1 MALCFRQLTLNG
13 TITEVGMKTLFETG
27 GKTFLTPAV
36 DQDSSVSWN
45 VCVDSYDR
53 AKDIDIGSMLKI
65 RDCHKLVSL
74 EFFIG
79 DRDTLEQRLGK
90 LDTLISELNKFRAAL
105 IQGHHYKKEA
115 KQWLKR
121 S

>member
-1 MALCFRQLTLNG
+1 MDLPYN
-13 TITEVGMKTLFETG
+13 TITEVDMKTLFETG

-45 VCVDSYDR
+45 VCVESYDR
-53 AKDIDIGSMLKI
+53 AKDIDIGAMLKI
-65 RDCHKLVSL
+65 RDCHKLVNL

-79 DRDTLEQRLGK
+79 ERDTLDQRLGK
-90 LDTLISELNKFRAAL
+90 LDTLISELNKFREAL
-105 IQGHHYKKEA
+105 IKGYHYKKEA
-115 KQWLKR
+115 QTWLKR